1 MQQLQASP
9 YFQYTLLAVHIL
21 FIFFHK
27 ELNRRFDKLEL
38 NTPLIKYILF
48 STPLLMIVFYDVH
61 YSSFSL
67 RNLGLPV
74 KYNDQVNYILQILG
88 SYGIIQILAQ
98 DSGLKT
104 GEIQRDTVQHHWL
117 FSVMALGMAYSV
129 TSNRSQSMIAVLMYY
144 HLKYI
149 ISNNKTAPV
158 CFEDV

>member
-1 MQQLQASP
+1 M
-9 YFQYTLLAVHIL
+9 
-21 FIFFHK
+21 
-27 ELNRRFDKLEL
+27 NG
-38 NTPLIKYILF
+38 LIKYTLF
-48 STPLLMIVFYDVH
+48 SIPLLIIVFYDVQ

-67 RNLGLPV
+67 KNLGLPV
-74 KYNDQVNYILQILG
+74 KYNDKVNYLLQILG

-117 FSVMALGMAYSV
+117 FSLMALGMAYSV

-144 HLKYI
+144 HLKYA
-149 ISNNKTAPV
+149 ISNNRTATV